1 MLYINLVNR
10 CSCIDPSAHT
20 YRGPGASNRY
30 DTSLHVWVSR
40 GCPDFHV
47 TGNGQFPIVLG
58 ILKCISSTSLN
69 LHINSQRLIHSQRMK
84 TVDQN
89 VQSMKLFKFNMNS
102 QNDYIIIVI
111 CKITYISIMH
121 RFNSNKSETSGS
133 VH

>member
-1 MLYINLVNR
+1 
-10 CSCIDPSAHT
+10 
-20 YRGPGASNRY
+20 
-30 DTSLHVWVSR
+30 
-40 GCPDFHV
+40 
-47 TGNGQFPIVLG
+47 
-58 ILKCISSTSLN
+58 
-69 LHINSQRLIHSQRMK
+69 MK

-102 QNDYIIIVI
+102 QNDYIIKVI